1 MPTSSRQPTSLVPGY
16 RPGYCST
23 MTPASEAWRL
33 LWCWNRMG
41 WGNTTETAHRQSC
54 LNMSSKLCVA
64 KQCPSQCLKWGKG
77 FLPWC
82 RPVRVHTLAE
92 DSQYKFFFERIW
104 LWNHLHNIWWKG
116 NNHPV
121 KQIILYLSLPTNIAR
136 PLWSNNHCHPLPSN
150 QTIIP
155 HNPT

>member
-41 WGNTTETAHRQSC
+41 RGNTTETAHRQSC

-92 DSQYKFFFERIW
+92 DSQYKFFLKEY
-104 LWNHLHNIWWKG
+104 G
-116 NNHPV
+116 YG
-121 KQIILYLSLPTNIAR
+121 IIYIIYGEKE
-136 PLWSNNHCHPLPSN
+136 
-150 QTIIP
+150 TIIP
-155 HNPT
+155 SNKSSCTFPCPLTLQGPFGPTTTAIHCHQTKP